1 MSAVAYFSKHY
12 NSYKNFI
19 ENISNNKTLG
29 NIKYKK
35 LIKNKKKNKG
45 GRNNLGRIS
54 IKGRS
59 SYYRYLYKNITFNYY
74 TLLQENS
81 LSWKVERL
89 EYDSKRNAS
98 IALISTHHFLGLYKN
113 YSERNSFVDFCD
125 KSYAYILS
133 SSSLKVGQ
141 ILNFIDLNLVLN
153 KNTQWCR
160 LNSAPTGSL
169 FFNAELRPKTKGILA
184 RSAGTCCKLL
194 RKYNTTG
201 LVVLPSGKVINIS
214 LKNYI
219 TLGKVSNID
228 FKLRKKYKAGN
239 NRWLGYSSKVRGV
252 AKNPVDHPHGG
263 GEGKSSGGRHPVS
276 KQGILAKGFVTVK
289 KKKKKI

>member
-153 KNTQWCR
+153 KNTQ
-160 LNSAPTGSL
+160 
-169 FFNAELRPKTKGILA
+169 
-184 RSAGTCCKLL
+184 
-194 RKYNTTG
+194 
-201 LVVLPSGKVINIS
+201 
-214 LKNYI
+214 
-219 TLGKVSNID
+219 
-228 FKLRKKYKAGN
+228 
-239 NRWLGYSSKVRGV
+239 
-252 AKNPVDHPHGG
+252 
-263 GEGKSSGGRHPVS
+263 
-276 KQGILAKGFVTVK
+276 
-289 KKKKKI
+289 